1 MYAVAQLRTVKLLN
15 LHGFCH
21 VFTIVIRL
29 YCAERVVYG
38 ILLHMMLGKSAVLSS
53 GICGLSVELL
63 DSAVPS

>member
-1 MYAVAQLRTVKLLN
+1 MGKNWNKSFCICMHIVVVAQLRTVKLLN

-38 ILLHMMLGKSAVLSS
+38 ILLHMMLGKSAFVV
-53 GICGLSVELL
+53 C
-63 DSAVPS
+63 

>member
-1 MYAVAQLRTVKLLN
+1 MHIVVVAQLRTVKLLN

-38 ILLHMMLGKSAVLSS
+38 ILLHMMLGKSAFVV
-53 GICGLSVELL
+53 C
-63 DSAVPS
+63 